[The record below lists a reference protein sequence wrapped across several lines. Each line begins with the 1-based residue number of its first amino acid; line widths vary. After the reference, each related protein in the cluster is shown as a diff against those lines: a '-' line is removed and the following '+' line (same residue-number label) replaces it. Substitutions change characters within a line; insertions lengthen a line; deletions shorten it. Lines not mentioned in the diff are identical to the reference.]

1 MTKKERSR
9 LNTVHVIEMVQKNFE
24 VSTDFYDDE
33 GHGYFTFGVM
43 KDGVEYL
50 FDMHRN
56 DFSIITH
63 KIRGEKGFQEG
74 RELEDKLETFIQLE
88 LKISNTRI
96 DNIVWLL

>member
-1 MTKKERSR
+1 MTKKERLR

-24 VSTDFYDDE
+24 VSTDFHDDE

-63 KIRGEKGFQEG
+63 IVRGGEGFEESRALEK
-74 RELEDKLETFIQLE
+74 ELEVFIENE
-88 LKISNTRI
+88 LIISNAYN
-96 DNIVWLL
+96 DLAL